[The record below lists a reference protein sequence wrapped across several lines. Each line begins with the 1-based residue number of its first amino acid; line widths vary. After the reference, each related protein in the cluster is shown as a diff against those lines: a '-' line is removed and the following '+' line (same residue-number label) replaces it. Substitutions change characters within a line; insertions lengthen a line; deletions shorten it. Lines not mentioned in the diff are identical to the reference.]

1 MYIGDKRVKN
11 IYVGVDKYIRLN
23 EIGQKLSLLCI
34 VNGVI
39 IFILGI
45 LRLIMA
51 NPQHELS
58 FLLTII
64 LIILD
69 IIEIGA
75 MIGLVIVMKKINNIG
90 GIYYE
95 EW

>member
-1 MYIGDKRVKN
+1 MYIGNKRVKN

-45 LRLIMA
+45 LRLITA
-51 NPQHELS
+51 NSQYELS
-58 FLLTII
+58 FPLTII
-64 LIILD
+64 LIVLD
-69 IIEIGA
+69 IIEIGL
-75 MIGLVIVMKKINNIG
+75 MVGLGVIMTKINNIG